1 MTTLAAQNIKTQ
13 QLIVGVAF
21 LLFIIKMTAWYLT
34 GSLAILTDGL
44 ESTVNVVSGIFGLYS
59 LYLSAKPKDED
70 HPYGH
75 GKIEF
80 ISAAVEGILITVAG
94 FLIIYEAI
102 LHFRY
107 PRPVAE
113 LANGLILIIIAAVI
127 NYVVGFIAIRR
138 GQRNNSYALI
148 ASGKHLQTDTYSTIG
163 ICVGLVLYKLTG
175 QIWLDPA
182 TAILFALLIIY
193 NGIQIIRSSV
203 AGIMDESDRILL
215 SDMVE
220 YLNQHRQYTWIDLHN
235 LRVVKYGSILHIDCH
250 VTVPWYLNVHEAH
263 QEIAALDNLIKGKY
277 GESIEMFVHV
287 DGCLDFSCR
296 ICQLHECPVRQHAFE
311 KSVLWTVENIS
322 TNKKHGS

>member
-1 MTTLAAQNIKTQ
+1 MTTPSIQNIKTQ

-44 ESTVNVVSGIFGLYS
+44 ESTVNVVSGIFGLFS

-80 ISAAVEGILITVAG
+80 ISAAVEGILITLAG
-94 FLIIYEAI
+94 CLIIYEAI
-102 LHFRY
+102 LHFRH
-107 PRPVAE
+107 PKPVAE
-113 LANGLILIIIAAVI
+113 LTNGLMLIIFAAVI
-127 NYVVGFIAIRR
+127 NYIVGMFAIRR
-138 GQRNNSYALI
+138 GLKNSSYALI

-175 QIWLDPA
+175 KIWLDPA
-182 TAILFALLIIY
+182 TAVVFAFLIIY
-193 NGIQIIRSSV
+193 NGVQIIRSSV
-203 AGIMDESDRILL
+203 AGIMDETDRTLL
-215 SDMVE
+215 SEMVQ
-220 YLNQHRQYTWIDLHN
+220 YLNQHRKYTWIDLHN

-263 QEIAALDNLIKGKY
+263 QEIAALDNLIKNKY

-296 ICQLHECPVRQHAFE
+296 ICQLQECKVRKHAFE

-322 TNKKHGS
+322 TNKKHGT